1 MKKLATIAGIVS
13 AGAFV
18 VLAYKYLFKNGND
31 MSATNNTS
39 TSNSGNTL
47 PRGYRNNNPLNIR
60 INSANNWAGKVSPNT
75 DGQFEQFTSM
85 AYGFRA
91 AFILIRNYINNYGL
105 TTVQAIIGKW
115 APNNENNTAGYIS
128 AVCGST
134 GFLPNTVIN
143 PYNQEQMGKLVYAMA
158 IKENGYAPNWYDVN
172 SGWNLYIG

>member
-60 INSANNWAGKVSPNT
+60 INSANNWAGKVSPNN
-75 DGQFEQFTSM
+75 DGNFAQFT
-85 AYGFRA
+85 
-91 AFILIRNYINNYGL
+91 
-105 TTVQAIIGKW
+105 
-115 APNNENNTAGYIS
+115 
-128 AVCGST
+128 
-134 GFLPNTVIN
+134 
-143 PYNQEQMGKLVYAMA
+143 
-158 IKENGYAPNWYDVN
+158 
-172 SGWNLYIG
+172 

>member
-1 MKKLATIAGIVS
+1 MSTNTNS
-13 AGAFV
+13 NGA
-18 VLAYKYLFKNGND
+18 N
-31 MSATNNTS
+31 
-39 TSNSGNTL
+39 L

-60 INSANNWAGKVSPNT
+60 INNKNNWQGKVTPNT
-75 DGQFEQFTSM
+75 DGEFEQFTSM

-91 AFILIRNYINNYGL
+91 AFVLIRKYINNDGL

-128 AVCGST
+128 FVCGST

-158 IKENGYAPNWYDVN
+158 IVENGYAPNWYDVN